1 MKTTLDRFD
10 EHGFIRDFDVQ
21 LYAEERKT
29 RFNLQIGAR
38 LVACDLAERLDFA
51 PAEGQRV
58 RVLGTWTDP
67 KEGGT
72 VAVET
77 LIPLDAGPQ
86 HRLSGVQGSAT
97 R

>member
-10 EHGFIRDFDVQ
+10 ERGFIRDFDVR

-29 RFNLQIGAR
+29 HFNLQIGAR
-38 LVACDLAERLDFA
+38 LVACSLAERLDFA
-51 PAEGQRV
+51 PAEGQCV
-58 RVLGTWTDP
+58 RVLGAWTSHTG
-67 KEGGT
+67 GGT

-86 HRLSGVQGSAT
+86 HRLSGIQGTSPF
-97 R
+97 